1 MLLKLGLRRERRG
14 IMGTKKKQLFSVSIR
29 KFYLIFTHVYIHKYD
44 STKAQAHAL
53 A

>member
-14 IMGTKKKQLFSVSIR
+14 IMGTKKQLFSVSIR